1 MSRWGA
7 TLAGLLVVCHTM
19 IIPSMTKAATTGAS
33 IIKVRNSAPLSV
45 VVARNFTFS
54 SSILV
59 SVSSARRSSISA
71 IKLNHQKATSSW
83 LVPLRVDTQKSRL
96 LNVPVV
102 VIRRYRSTAP
112 LTETRSAVGAEA

>member
-1 MSRWGA
+1 MISRWGA

-19 IIPSMTKAATTGAS
+19 IIPSMTKAATTGANIMS
-33 IIKVRNSAPLSV
+33 VRNSAPLSV

-71 IKLNHQKATSSW
+71 IDQVRVVQVADV
-83 LVPLRVDTQKSRL
+83 LVVYDSGAVMVD
-96 LNVPVV
+96 
-102 VIRRYRSTAP
+102 
-112 LTETRSAVGAEA
+112 VGYLV

>member
-1 MSRWGA
+1 MMSRWGA
-7 TLAGLLVVCHTM
+7 TLAGLLVVFHTM

-71 IKLNHQKATSSW
+71 ITQVRVVQVAYV
-83 LVPLRVDTQKSRL
+83 LVVYDSRAVMVD
-96 LNVPVV
+96 
-102 VIRRYRSTAP
+102 
-112 LTETRSAVGAEA
+112 VGYLV

>member
-1 MSRWGA
+1 MMSRCGA

-19 IIPSMTKAATTGAS
+19 IIPSMTKAATTGAN
-33 IIKVRNSAPLSV
+33 IISVRNSAPLSV

-71 IKLNHQKATSSW
+71 ITQVWVVQVADV
-83 LVPLRVDTQKSRL
+83 LVIYDSGAVMVD
-96 LNVPVV
+96 
-102 VIRRYRSTAP
+102 
-112 LTETRSAVGAEA
+112 VGYLV